1 MARRPNYKFDRM
13 ERERAK
19 ASKKALRATA
29 KAEKAKA
36 RAAGLTDSAESQ
48 GSPDPSGETET
59 T

>member
-19 ASKKALRATA
+19 ASKKALRAKA
-29 KAEKAKA
+29 KAEKADA
-36 RAAGLTDSAESQ
+36 RAAGLTKPADAQ
-48 GSPDPSGETET
+48 GSPDPTGDSET